1 MLNREVLPA
10 CGQHALFIK
19 QLNDLEEEMGL
30 LTILKT
36 LSISVNCLTI
46 NEL

>member
-10 CGQHALFIK
+10 RGQHALFIK
-19 QLNDLEEEMGL
+19 QLHDLEEEMSL